1 MAQRAYR
8 HRKETTITSLEKKVQ
23 DHKSTNEEM
32 SNVFLNLYDFA
43 ISKGLMQREPEFGQ
57 QLKSTL
63 ERFTALAKATTA
75 EDASHEE
82 GHESGAQDAP
92 KAESESGPRRKYART
107 SPKKSQQE
115 APASKQVQPW
125 GGYFAAKDESPV
137 EEIPLDFGQQNF
149 EHRTRSGEVQ
159 VITRPTEDNASFP
172 FDFMDLQQYHVE
184 LPPPESYSENIFSQ
198 SQLPLPTSYN
208 YHELSFARR
217 IHRGAAENAF
227 KLVSLENPPEEHFNR
242 IFGFCLLYETKESI
256 KARLE
261 NILGRSTKE
270 SLSNWRAPFV
280 HVGGAGTYYPMQDS
294 DITGDL
300 MPKFRTGY
308 SMGPFTPSIAQADQA
323 VQDMRCNIPGFEGE
337 FFDPNDVEG
346 YLRGR
351 GLDIPPAADFVTADI
366 DLSALGEV
374 STPKSTHS
382 GITASTISP
391 KTPQS
396 PIDRILLNSYSYKV
410 NPDAC
415 REFPFPIG
423 YAEWDSDVPVTKE
436 SNIDP
441 IFTTVVEKNPSGEVV
456 KTTKENQ
463 NGNKRRVTIN
473 VEVLLRGKFLS
484 SVLVTWMANFQT
496 RNSESWSLLRSSTWL
511 QAN

>member
-1 MAQRAYR
+1 
-8 HRKETTITSLEKKVQ
+8 
-23 DHKSTNEEM
+23 M

-43 ISKGLMQREPEFGQ
+43 VSKGLMQREPEFGQ

-63 ERFTALAKATTA
+63 ERFTALARATTA
-75 EDASHEE
+75 EDAIHEE
-82 GHESGAQDAP
+82 GHESGSQEAP
-92 KAESESGPRRKYART
+92 KADSESGSRRRNNRT
-107 SPKKSQQE
+107 SPKKALKE
-115 APASKQVQPW
+115 APTSRQVQPY
-125 GGYFAAKDESPV
+125 GGYFTTKDESPV
-137 EEIPLDFGQQNF
+137 EEIPMDFGQENF
-149 EHRTRSGEVQ
+149 EHRTRSGDLQ
-159 VITRPTEDNASFP
+159 IITRPTEDNASFP
-172 FDFMDLQQYHVE
+172 FDFMDLQQYRVE
-184 LPPPESYSENIFSQ
+184 LPPPESYSENMFSQ
-198 SQLPLPTSYN
+198 SELPLPNSYN

-217 IHRGAAENAF
+217 IQRGAAENAF
-227 KLVSLENPPEEHFNR
+227 KLVTLENPPAERFNR
-242 IFGFCLLYETKESI
+242 VFGFCLLYETKESI

-261 NILGRSTKE
+261 NVLGKTTKE

-308 SMGPFTPSIAQADQA
+308 SMGPFTPSISQADQA
-323 VQDMRCNIPGFEGE
+323 VQDMRCNVPGFEGE

-351 GLDIPPAADFVTADI
+351 GVDIPPAADFVTAEI

-382 GITASTISP
+382 ATTASTRSP
-391 KTPQS
+391 KTPES
-396 PIDRILLNSYSYKV
+396 PVDKLLLNASSYSYKV
-410 NPDAC
+410 NPDTC

-441 IFTTVVEKNPSGEVV
+441 IFTTVVEQNPAGEVV
-456 KTTKENQ
+456 ETTANANQ
-463 NGNKRRVTIN
+463 NGDKRRVTIN
-473 VEVLLRGKFLS
+473 VNVLLKGTSLS
-484 SVLVTWMANFQT
+484 LLLLTLMANF
-496 RNSESWSLLRSSTWL
+496 
-511 QAN
+511 